1 MNLNNH
7 FQIDTTLQEDK
18 NNNYDDKLDD
28 LHLFEIYTFLQYHE
42 QKSHISHF
50 CLTCMLL
57 TPTIYHDKFN
67 NLILINHI
75 CILFKI

>member
-1 MNLNNH
+1 MNSYNH
-7 FQIDTTLQEDK
+7 LIRHNIATI
-18 NNNYDDKLDD
+18 YDYNDDDELDD
-28 LHLFEIYTFLQYHE
+28 LHLFQIYTFLQYHD
-42 QKSHISHF
+42 QKSHKSHF